1 MNKISFGLFFTLV
14 FMTIHCKSQE
24 NYSVEYIKRIDE
36 IPFSKSLFVFEVDS
50 QKNILDTLTIRK
62 LKYDKDVLI
71 YEDFIGIISKMKRAI
86 I

>member
-1 MNKISFGLFFTLV
+1 
-14 FMTIHCKSQE
+14 MTIHCKSQE
-24 NYSVEYIKRIDE
+24 NYWVEYIKRIDE